1 VFRIRVDACYVRLAL
16 LLLSTAGLV
25 HVLRVLCR
33 VKAHLGSVHGSFLAS
48 ARGLHHF
55 RPAVTSPLR
64 ISSHPCNPS
73 LAAAV
78 TAKANAAA
86 LKLTTA
92 AAASGYAAFSTA
104 LVSNS
109 TGVMAPLAANGVMG
123 LAWVDTVLG
132 LQAQKLLVSVDAG
145 AAALP

>member
-1 VFRIRVDACYVRLAL
+1 MRVDAFDVRLVRL
-16 LLLSTAGLV
+16 RLSTARLLL
-25 HVLRVLCR
+25 VLRVIR
-33 VKAHLGSVHGSFLAS
+33 GVKAHVGSVHGSFPASCAWPAPLPARCYLA
-48 ARGLHHF
+48 
-55 RPAVTSPLR
+55 PAFFL
-64 ISSHPCNPS
+64 SSR
-73 LAAAV
+73 AVAV

-92 AAASGYAAFSTA
+92 AAASGYASFSTA

-109 TGVMAPLAANGVMG
+109 TGVMAPLTANGVMG

>member
-1 VFRIRVDACYVRLAL
+1 MAYSQVLFFSLGASSASPSPCTF
-16 LLLSTAGLV
+16 LSQL
-25 HVLRVLCR
+25 
-33 VKAHLGSVHGSFLAS
+33 F
-48 ARGLHHF
+48 
-55 RPAVTSPLR
+55 P
-64 ISSHPCNPS
+64 
-73 LAAAV
+73 AAAV

-92 AAASGYAAFSTA
+92 AAASGYASFSTA

>member
-1 VFRIRVDACYVRLAL
+1 VPDLIQLHANSPVSRPPSRSHVR
-16 LLLSTAGLV
+16 S
-25 HVLRVLCR
+25 
-33 VKAHLGSVHGSFLAS
+33 SS
-48 ARGLHHF
+48 A
-55 RPAVTSPLR
+55 T
-64 ISSHPCNPS
+64 
-73 LAAAV
+73 AV

-92 AAASGYAAFSTA
+92 AAASGYASFSAA

-109 TGVMAPLAANGVMG
+109 TGVMPPLAANDVMG